1 MLSSRRNRSLMIRK
15 ARVSRSTQPIEK
27 PLTATELERM
37 NVIWRIGPC
46 SVLQVVEQLRP
57 ERELAYTSV
66 STIVRILEQK
76 GYVVSSKEGRGHLYE
91 AAVSKEDYQRSTVQR
106 MVTSVFDNTPALL
119 VRRLLDTESLSLD
132 DLAQIRAL
140 LRKKGS

>member
-1 MLSSRRNRSLMIRK
+1 MIKKSR
-15 ARVSRSTQPIEK
+15 ASRTTQPIEK
-27 PLTATELERM
+27 PLTATELEMM

-76 GYVVSSKEGRGHLYE
+76 GYVISSKEGRGHLYE

-119 VRRLLDTESLSLD
+119 VRRLLDTESLSSD
-132 DLAQIRAL
+132 DLAEIRAL

>member
-1 MLSSRRNRSLMIRK
+1 MCAPQAEATFMVRK
-15 ARVSRSTQPIEK
+15 ARAQRIEK
-27 PLTATELERM
+27 PLTATELEMM

-76 GYVVSSKEGRGHLYE
+76 GYVTSSKEGRGHLYD
-91 AAVSKEDYQRSTVQR
+91 AAVSKEEYQRSTVQR
-106 MVTSVFDNTPALL
+106 MVTSVFDNAPALL
-119 VRRLLDTESLSLD
+119 VRRLLDTDSLSAD
-132 DLAQIRAL
+132 DLAEIRAL
-140 LRKKGS
+140 LRKKGG

>member
-1 MLSSRRNRSLMIRK
+1 MIRK
-15 ARVSRSTQPIEK
+15 SRDSRISQSSDK
-27 PLTATELERM
+27 PLTATELEMM

-76 GYVVSSKEGRGHLYE
+76 GYVISSKEGRGHLYQ
-91 AAVSKEDYQRSTVQR
+91 AAVSKEDYQCTTVQR

-119 VRRLLDTESLSLD
+119 VRRLLDTESLSSE
-132 DLAQIRAL
+132 DLAEIRAL

>member
-1 MLSSRRNRSLMIRK
+1 MIKK
-15 ARVSRSTQPIEK
+15 ARVSRNTQAIEK
-27 PLTATELERM
+27 PLTATELEMM

-76 GYVVSSKEGRGHLYE
+76 GYVISSKEGRGHLYE

-119 VRRLLDTESLSLD
+119 VRRLLDSESLSSD

>member
-1 MLSSRRNRSLMIRK
+1 MVRKSHGAGSARS
-15 ARVSRSTQPIEK
+15 IEK
-27 PLTATELERM
+27 PLTATELEMM

-57 ERELAYTSV
+57 GRELAYTSV

-76 GYVVSSKEGRGHLYE
+76 GYVTSSKEGRGHLYQ
-91 AAVSKEDYQRSTVQR
+91 AAVSKEDYQRSTVRR

-119 VRRLLDTESLSLD
+119 VRHLLDTQQLSSD

-140 LRKKGS
+140 LRKKGT